1 MALVGIPVFVPCPC
15 TGSRSSEMKSASIV
29 HLMNRYYTGHQG
41 VSAPRQRAPWCS
53 RRFGIFA
60 AKYHD
65 VYHCM
70 NTRSGQTQVWAVAGR
85 VGRKEPLLLVSCRAN
100 VNVNAVCHTFSP
112 RSVAKEQK
120 TAPKAAVANK
130 STSVSTELFP
140 ITNSSLTW
148 GLLLIY
154 ILTDYNVLR
163 MQFR

>member
-29 HLMNRYYTGHQG
+29 HLYYTGRQG
-41 VSAPRQRAPWCS
+41 VSALRHRAPWCL

-65 VYHCM
+65 VFHCM

-85 VGRKEPLLLVSCRAN
+85 VGRKEPSILVSCRAN

-112 RSVAKEQK
+112 RPVAKEQK

-148 GLLLIY
+148 AVLLFY
-154 ILTDYNVLR
+154 TLTDYNVLR